1 MMRYLLLGIFSST
14 IVLVIEVAQSAE
26 QLGGS
31 FRSGTFGYSVA
42 ECSRDAMAAL
52 SQAGFT
58 ANLSVHD
65 GQKPALA
72 VAGNIGD
79 GGQLSTGMI
88 ICGQNKDY
96 VAIVYSTKGGTNA
109 DKYVTSIIEKF
120 ARFDNPK

>member
-1 MMRYLLLGIFSST
+1 MMRYLLFGICSSA

-31 FRSGTFGYSVA
+31 FRSGTFGYTVA

-52 SQAGFT
+52 GQAGFT
-58 ANLSVHD
+58 ANLFVLD

-72 VAGNIGD
+72 VAGNISD
-79 GGQLSTGMI
+79 SAHLSTGMI

-96 VAIVYSTKGGTNA
+96 VAVVYSTEGGTNA
-109 DKYVTSIIEKF
+109 DNYVMSIVEKF
-120 ARFDNPK
+120 TRLGNLK